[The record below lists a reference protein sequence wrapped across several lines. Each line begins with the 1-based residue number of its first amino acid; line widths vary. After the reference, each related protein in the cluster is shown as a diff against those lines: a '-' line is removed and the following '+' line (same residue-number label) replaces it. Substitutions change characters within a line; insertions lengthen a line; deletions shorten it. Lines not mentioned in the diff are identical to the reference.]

1 MNLMMKIF
9 KLEVYMKGT
18 YFYLYLN
25 IFSLL
30 FDLAYEDKYSY
41 YTDMLLKIKL
51 VRYV

>member
-1 MNLMMKIF
+1 MIMNLMMKIF

-30 FDLAYEDKYSY
+30 FDLAYEDKYLILY
-41 YTDMLLKIKL
+41 
-51 VRYV
+51 RYVAKN